1 MSARDGFDGLL
12 LAEWTKLRSVSRW
25 LITLFGAAVL
35 TIGVSLLGAAGS
47 RTDINEHP
55 NFVVGPYG
63 DPVAD
68 SFAFVH
74 QPVTGD
80 ATLTLRVGSVTP
92 LERPFEGEMGRDPM
106 TRLDDKTPWGG
117 AAAGIMIKDGTRGGT
132 SYAAVLLS
140 ATHGVRLQSD
150 FREDVGGTSG
160 AAPQWLRLT
169 RTGATITGYQSVDG
183 RNWTKI
189 GAVTPAHLPPA
200 AEIGFYVSSAPTMY
214 VSRGAGSSSL
224 TERSTSA
231 TATFEH
237 VDLADGPA
245 GAWRNDTVL
254 MQPDREIENSTK
266 RRGMQGDFSESAG
279 RYTVTGSGRVGP
291 QEQDDDPV
299 EASLLGIIA
308 GVMALIAVGVL
319 YATSEYRRG
328 MIRTTFAA
336 VPRRGQ
342 VLAAKALVLG
352 GVSFVLGIIGVVA
365 AYLVARPMVRERGF
379 APPAFPDE
387 SISDPAVV
395 RALLLSAAFM
405 ALLAMFAMAVGVLL
419 RHSAAAITL
428 TIVLVVLP
436 VIVGSI
442 LPGTLPRLLM
452 YTTLAGGLAT
462 QRAKPPTQTLAEPWS
477 LIGPWAGIG
486 VVAAYAAVALALA
499 WWRLRRSDA

>member
-1 MSARDGFDGLL
+1 
-12 LAEWTKLRSVSRW
+12 
-25 LITLFGAAVL
+25 
-35 TIGVSLLGAAGS
+35 
-47 RTDINEHP
+47 
-55 NFVVGPYG
+55 
-63 DPVAD
+63 
-68 SFAFVH
+68 
-74 QPVTGD
+74 
-80 ATLTLRVGSVTP
+80 
-92 LERPFEGEMGRDPM
+92 MG
-106 TRLDDKTPWGG
+106 
-117 AAAGIMIKDGTRGGT
+117 
-132 SYAAVLLS
+132 
-140 ATHGVRLQSD
+140 Q
-150 FREDVGGTSG
+150 
-160 AAPQWLRLT
+160 
-169 RTGATITGYQSVDG
+169 
-183 RNWTKI
+183 
-189 GAVTPAHLPPA
+189 
-200 AEIGFYVSSAPTMY
+200 
-214 VSRGAGSSSL
+214 
-224 TERSTSA
+224 RSTSA

-237 VDLADGPA
+237 VDLAGGSA

-254 MQPDREIENSTK
+254 MPPDRQIENSAK
-266 RRGMQGDFSESAG
+266 RRGMQGDFSESGG

-336 VPRRGQ
+336 VPRRGR

-352 GVSFVLGIIGVVA
+352 GVSFVLGLIGVVV
-365 AYLVARPMVRERGF
+365 AYLVARPMVRENGF

-395 RALLLSAAFM
+395 RTLLLSAAFM